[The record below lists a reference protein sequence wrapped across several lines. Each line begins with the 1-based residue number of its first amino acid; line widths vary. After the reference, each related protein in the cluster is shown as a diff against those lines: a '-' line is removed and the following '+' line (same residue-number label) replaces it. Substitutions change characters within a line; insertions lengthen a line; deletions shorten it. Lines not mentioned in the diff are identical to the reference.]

1 MGSNNS
7 VLDSLLT
14 DSMAVEI
21 ADQDEH
27 WHFITCGVI
36 IGSGGC

>member
-1 MGSNNS
+1 MENNNIM
-7 VLDSLLT
+7 DNLLVDVPMT
-14 DSMAVEI
+14 EI
-21 ADQDEH
+21 SDQDEH

>member
-1 MGSNNS
+1 MDNTNL
-7 VLDSLLT
+7 LDDLLT
-14 DSMAVEI
+14 CAPAMEI
-21 ADQDEH
+21 SNQDEH